1 MTQIEAVT
9 QKSATKGELK
19 GWHVLLIIL
28 GMFGVVF
35 AVNGY
40 MIYKA
45 ITTLSGEEPHAYM
58 EGLKFNETLSAR
70 AAQSQAGWTMKL
82 DMRRG
87 AGGDVQFI
95 ANLKD
100 KAGKAVHG
108 ANMQGQVG
116 RPADDKHDMA
126 LNFAESEA
134 GTYVARLPELGP
146 GKWDFRASANLVGAP
161 QFVTETSLSIR

>member
-1 MTQIEAVT
+1 MTQANEMT
-9 QKSATKGELK
+9 QKSAIKGELK

-82 DMRRG
+82 DMSRG

-95 ANLKD
+95 ANLND
-100 KAGKAVHG
+100 KSGKAIHG
-108 ANMQGQVG
+108 AAMHGQIG
-116 RPADDKHDMA
+116 RLTDDKHDAA
-126 LNFAESEA
+126 LNFVENQA
-134 GTYVARLPELGP
+134 GVYVAHLPALGP
-146 GKWDFRASANLVGAP
+146 GKWEFRATANLAGAP